1 MDEITAIQ
9 KQIDDASLILARL
22 SNLSQI
28 PTRGYKGPGE
38 PTDRKL
44 YDKAQVKQIE
54 EEISKWQYST
64 KAVLAAFFPSVSDH
78 QNAFERTIVSHMVYF
93 DAKEELE
100 SEVKDGRNV
109 LSAIIQEESL
119 KMELQSN
126 PFSKEESA
134 KKKPLVFVSHCG
146 SQRRFVTYLV
156 ELLEKCGFSRINL
169 FCSSV
174 PGFNIDLDEDIIETL
189 RKKFVDYDLYVLY
202 VFSSDFFDSAYC
214 LNEMGAAWVLQVDYS
229 IIITQGMD
237 ETKIDGVVSKTKTRI
252 SFKDTGIQLDDRM
265 IQLREKLLAFAGL
278 PKVDEIN
285 WNRYYNT
292 FKQQVNDIPVVPQ
305 SKNKPIKAFATG
317 TLDSVVNEAINK
329 LGEFTIKELQDET
342 GFKDYHH
349 VAEKVQALVH
359 SGILEEIGSMS
370 HRKYRQRIISK

>member
-1 MDEITAIQ
+1 MDVITAI
-9 KQIDDASLILARL
+9 KTQIDDASLILVRL
-22 SNLSQI
+22 SSLRQI
-28 PTRGYKGPGE
+28 PTRNYRGPGE

-64 KAVLAAFFPSVSDH
+64 KAVLAACFTGVSDH
-78 QNAFERTIVSHMVYF
+78 KNAFERTIGSHMIYY

-100 SEVKDGRNV
+100 NEIKEGRNV

-126 PFSKEESA
+126 PSSREESA

-146 SQRRFVTYLV
+146 SQSSFVTYLV
-156 ELLEKCGFSRINL
+156 ELLEKCGFNRTNL

-202 VFSSDFFDSAYC
+202 IFSSDFFDSAYC

-229 IIITQGMD
+229 IIITKGMD

-252 SFKDTGIQLDDRM
+252 SFKDTAIQLDDRM

-292 FKQQVNDIPVVPQ
+292 FKQQVNDIPAVPQ
-305 SKNKPIKAFATG
+305 LKTRPIKAFATG
-317 TLDSVVNEAINK
+317 TPDSVVNEAINK

-359 SGILEEIGSMS
+359 SGVLEEIGPLS